1 MSKKLPSGRTQFAP
15 TNQISPRHS
24 KVSLEPFQ
32 RLIGQGQRPCRS
44 PQRAKSFILHKAQE
58 GRKTFQRN
66 VFRRE
71 PSQGVPCGCRPTA
84 KTRCVTAQDKT
95 RCVTAQDKT
104 RCVTAQDKT
113 RCVTAQDKT
122 RNRSTSLARSERR
135 KIIDAVEV
143 ITNELP
149 FGRTQFAPTI
159 NFRSSLLAIIKLVL
173 NNGRF

>member
-1 MSKKLPSGRTQFAP
+1 MVGLP
-15 TNQISPRHS
+15 ISLVRHS

-113 RCVTAQDKT
+113 R
-122 RNRSTSLARSERR
+122 NRSTSLARSERR

>member
-104 RCVTAQDKT
+104 R
-113 RCVTAQDKT
+113 
-122 RNRSTSLARSERR
+122 NRSTSLARSERR

>member
-1 MSKKLPSGRTQFAP
+1 MPLWLISSCQRNYRAGLANQLP
-15 TNQISPRHS
+15 PRHS

-104 RCVTAQDKT
+104 R
-113 RCVTAQDKT
+113 
-122 RNRSTSLARSERR
+122 NRSTSLARSERR

>member
-1 MSKKLPSGRTQFAP
+1 MVGLP
-15 TNQISPRHS
+15 ISLVRHS

-71 PSQGVPCGCRPTA
+71 TSQGVPCGCRPTA
-84 KTRCVTAQDKT
+84 KTRCVTAQDNP
-95 RCVTAQDKT
+95 
-104 RCVTAQDKT
+104 

-135 KIIDAVEV
+135 KIVAAVEV

-149 FGRTQFAPTI
+149 FGRTQLAPTI
-159 NFRSSLLAIIKLVL
+159 NFYLSLLSS
-173 NNGRF
+173 NSC

>member
-1 MSKKLPSGRTQFAP
+1 MSKKLPFGRTQFAP
-15 TNQISPRHS
+15 TNQISQRHL

-95 RCVTAQDKT
+95 Q
-104 RCVTAQDKT
+104 
-113 RCVTAQDKT
+113 
-122 RNRSTSLARSERR
+122 NRSASLARSKRR

>member
-1 MSKKLPSGRTQFAP
+1 MYQLVKKLPK
-15 TNQISPRHS
+15 RHL

-104 RCVTAQDKT
+104 R
-113 RCVTAQDKT
+113 
-122 RNRSTSLARSERR
+122 NRSTSLARSERR

>member
-1 MSKKLPSGRTQFAP
+1 MVGLP
-15 TNQISPRHS
+15 ISLVRHS

-84 KTRCVTAQDKT
+84 KTRCVTAQDKP
-95 RCVTAQDKT
+95 
-104 RCVTAQDKT
+104 

-135 KIIDAVEV
+135 KIVAAVEV

-149 FGRTQFAPTI
+149 FGRTQLAPTI
-159 NFRSSLLAIIKLVL
+159 NFYLSLLSS
-173 NNGRF
+173 NSC

>member
-1 MSKKLPSGRTQFAP
+1 MFHNKL
-15 TNQISPRHS
+15 

-32 RLIGQGQRPCRS
+32 RLAVSKGRAFGRRP
-44 PQRAKSFILHKAQE
+44 QTAKFFMLPKAQE
-58 GRKTFQRN
+58 GRKTFQWN

-104 RCVTAQDKT
+104 R
-113 RCVTAQDKT
+113 
-122 RNRSTSLARSERR
+122 NRSTSLARSERR
-135 KIIDAVEV
+135 KIVAAVEV

-149 FGRTQFAPTI
+149 FGRTQLAPTI

>member
-1 MSKKLPSGRTQFAP
+1 MFTSNIATVLSL
-15 TNQISPRHS
+15 RHL

-104 RCVTAQDKT
+104 R
-113 RCVTAQDKT
+113 
-122 RNRSTSLARSERR
+122 NRSTSLARSERR

-159 NFRSSLLAIIKLVL
+159 NFYLSLLSS
-173 NNGRF
+173 NSC

>member
-1 MSKKLPSGRTQFAP
+1 MVGLP
-15 TNQISPRHS
+15 ISLVRHS

-84 KTRCVTAQDKT
+84 KTRCVTAQDKP
-95 RCVTAQDKT
+95 
-104 RCVTAQDKT
+104 

-135 KIIDAVEV
+135 KIVAAVEV

-149 FGRTQFAPTI
+149 FGRTQLAPTI

>member
-1 MSKKLPSGRTQFAP
+1 MPRLIKLP
-15 TNQISPRHS
+15 ISKLTIIRHL

-32 RLIGQGQRPCRS
+32 RLAVSKGRAFGRS

-84 KTRCVTAQDKT
+84 
-95 RCVTAQDKT
+95 KT